1 MVTVVITIN
10 MLIASGCLYVAWQV
24 WKLRIALSRAA
35 DGLIAAE
42 RATAQVLSGAPQGI
56 GRGET
61 GVYQLRQQYQQLEI
75 KLQRVQ
81 QILKLLGLG
90 QLVWQWYGR
99 KLPNQLP
106 KPLSS
111 TAQLHKVAHAKARK
125 TAS

>member
-56 GRGET
+56 GRRDRRLSVAAAVSTVGNQAPAGTADFEIARAGTT
-61 GVYQLRQQYQQLEI
+61 GVAM
-75 KLQRVQ
+75 
-81 QILKLLGLG
+81 
-90 QLVWQWYGR
+90 VWPQV
-99 KLPNQLP
+99 
-106 KPLSS
+106 
-111 TAQLHKVAHAKARK
+111 AQPVAQ
-125 TAS
+125 TII